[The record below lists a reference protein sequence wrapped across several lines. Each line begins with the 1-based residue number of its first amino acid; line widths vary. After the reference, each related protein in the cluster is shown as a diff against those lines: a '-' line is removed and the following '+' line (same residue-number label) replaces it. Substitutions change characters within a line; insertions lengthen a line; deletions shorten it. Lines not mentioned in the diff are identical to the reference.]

1 MNFNI
6 EDTLG
11 FALHH
16 SSYQFKTAIKLALQN
31 ANINVTNEEF
41 ILVFLTPSDG
51 IEQSDLIVKTKKD
64 KTNVA
69 RLIARLVDKGYLA
82 RQEST
87 NRRQQTIS
95 LTTAGEQVRSQI
107 LPILSTLMAN
117 IFSDIHP
124 DDLETTRHTLSK
136 ISKNLSQ

>member
-1 MNFNI
+1 MSFNL
-6 EDTLG
+6 ESTLG

-16 SSYQFKTAIKLALQN
+16 SSYQFKTAIKLALQS

-41 ILVFLTPSDG
+41 ILLFLTPTSG
-51 IEQSDLIVKTKKD
+51 IEQSDLILKTRKD

-69 RLIARLVDKGYLA
+69 RLIARLVEKGYLS

-95 LTTAGEQVRSQI
+95 LTVEGQQVRETI
-107 LPILSTLMAN
+107 LPILSELMTTIFEGITSDELEVTRLTLN
-117 IFSDIHP
+117 
-124 DDLETTRHTLSK
+124 K
-136 ISKNLSQ
+136 ISKNLNL